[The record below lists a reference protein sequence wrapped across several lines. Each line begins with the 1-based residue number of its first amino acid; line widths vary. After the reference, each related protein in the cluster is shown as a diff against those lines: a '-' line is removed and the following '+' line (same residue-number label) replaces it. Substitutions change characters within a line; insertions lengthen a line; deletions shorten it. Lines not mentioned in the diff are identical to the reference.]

1 MIAPIRPGKAG
12 FCAALTIAMLTS
24 TSLQAQDAPQDSF
37 YWLSEMNKASTVMVV
52 ETGIVP
58 ADLGVTIADAVAQV
72 IEDQSVE
79 GAARSGDYLQVEP
92 LLIEIGG
99 PDVTRM
105 HSGRSRQDIGSTSE
119 RLFQREAVLQ
129 LLQALIDTRTALLT
143 LAETNP
149 DAIVPAYTVGVQAQP
164 ITLGHYITGY
174 VQALDRAAERV
185 KVLYDEVNMSPLGS
199 AALGTSSFPVDRE
212 RLAELLGFGGAL
224 ENSFDANQ
232 LSRIDTGGVAVGV
245 ANSMALTVG
254 TLLSDIEAQY
264 RFTSPWLIL
273 KDGTTGSSSIMPQK
287 RNPNSVNTVR
297 GNASAV
303 LAKSTGFYFGA
314 HNLPHGLRDQGNSA
328 TETLEA
334 ATKML
339 ASLESLLGDL
349 EFREA
354 VALAEVNADY
364 STSTELADVLQ
375 READVP
381 FRVGHH
387 FASMLVTYGRANA
400 LKPADLPFAE
410 AEKIFAEAAAEYDL
424 ADIAFPLT
432 EERFREALSP
442 QGMVNASLGLGGPQP
457 AEVARMIAGQHATIE
472 GDTAWLAGER
482 KELADAA
489 TALNEAFEGI
499 RTGTAAK

>member
-1 MIAPIRPGKAG
+1 MSIYARRLGALSAIAV
-12 FCAALTIAMLTS
+12 MLLGS
-24 TSLQAQDAPQDSF
+24 TPSFAQEAPRDAF

-52 ETGIVP
+52 EQGIVP
-58 ADLGVTIADAVAQV
+58 AELGSVIADSVAQV
-72 IEDQSVE
+72 IKDQSAE

-92 LLIEIGG
+92 LLIAVGG

-119 RLFQREAVLQ
+119 RLFQREAALK
-129 LLQALIDTRTALLT
+129 LFAALIKTRQAMLD
-143 LAETNP
+143 LAATNP

-164 ITLGHYITGY
+164 ITFGHFITAY
-174 VQALDRAAERV
+174 VQALDRAAERL
-185 KVLYDEVNMSPLGS
+185 KVVYGEINMSPLGS
-199 AALGTSSFPVDRE
+199 GALGTSSFPVDRE

-224 ENSFDANQ
+224 ENSLDANQ
-232 LSRIDTGGVAVGV
+232 LSRIDTGGVVVGV
-245 ANSMALTVG
+245 ANAMALTVG

-273 KDGTTGSSSIMPQK
+273 KDGTTGTSSIMPQK
-287 RNPNSVNTVR
+287 RNPNSVNTAR

-303 LAKSTGFYFGA
+303 LAQSTAFYFGA

-328 TETLEA
+328 TQTLEA
-334 ATKML
+334 AEKMLTSL
-339 ASLESLLGDL
+339 ASLMGDL
-349 EFREA
+349 EFRAE

-387 FASMLVTYGRANA
+387 FASLLVTYGRSNQ
-400 LKPADLPFAE
+400 LTPAELPFAE
-410 AEKIFAEAAAEYDL
+410 AERIYAEAAEEYELDNKSL
-424 ADIAFPLT
+424 PLT

-457 AEVARMIAGQHATIE
+457 SEVARMMSEQLAGLDA
-472 GDTAWLAGER
+472 DADWLADQR
-482 KELADAA
+482 
-489 TALNEAFEGI
+489 TALAAASTSLDEAFNKL
-499 RTGTAAK
+499 RSAAAN